1 MNKEKIITIVVG
13 LAVGILAAGGYFA
26 VVKILPNLKKPGEKI
41 IVQPET
47 LPAATESAQTTLI
60 LDQPKDNS
68 SVTDSPITISGKTAP
83 GINLIIFG
91 NAEEKIASADATG
104 SFSAQ
109 LKLEDGENQI
119 SVTSLESKPVTVK
132 KTVTLEISL

>member
-13 LAVGILAAGGYFA
+13 LLVGILAAGGYFA
-26 VVKILPNLKKPGEKI
+26 VSKALPNLKKPAEKI
-41 IVQPET
+41 IVQPAPIIPIKNET
-47 LPAATESAQTTLI
+47 SLI
-60 LDQPKDNS
+60 LNEPKDNS
-68 SVTDSPITISGKTAP
+68 STTDSPITISGKTLP
-83 GINLIIFG
+83 GLNLIIFS

-119 SVTSLESKPVTVK
+119 SVTTLESKPVTIK
-132 KTVTLEISL
+132 KTVTLEISQ

>member
-13 LAVGILAAGGYFA
+13 LLVGILAAGGYFA
-26 VVKILPNLKKPGEKI
+26 AVKILPNLKKPPEKI
-41 IVQPET
+41 IVQPTPTKLVKNET
-47 LPAATESAQTTLI
+47 SLI

-68 SVTDSPITISGKTAP
+68 SVTDSPITISGKTLP

-119 SVTSLESKPVTVK
+119 SVTTLESKPATVK

>member
-13 LAVGILAAGGYFA
+13 LLVGILAAGGYFA
-26 VVKILPNLKKPGEKI
+26 VSKALPNLKKPAEKI
-41 IVQPET
+41 IVQPAPIIPTKNET
-47 LPAATESAQTTLI
+47 SLI
-60 LDQPKDNS
+60 LNEPKDNS
-68 SVTDSPITISGKTAP
+68 STTDSPITISGRTLP
-83 GINLIIFG
+83 GINLIIFS

-104 SFSAQ
+104 SFSAR

-119 SVTSLESKPVTVK
+119 SVTTLENKPVTIK

>member
-1 MNKEKIITIVVG
+1 MDKEKIITIVLGLTVG
-13 LAVGILAAGGYFA
+13 ALAAGGYFA
-26 VVKILPNLKKPGEKI
+26 AAKILPNLKKTPEKI
-41 IVQPET
+41 IVQPSPVPAPTKNET
-47 LPAATESAQTTLI
+47 SLV

-119 SVTSLESKPVTVK
+119 SVTTLESKPVTIK

>member
-1 MNKEKIITIVVG
+1 MDKEKIITIVLGLTVG
-13 LAVGILAAGGYFA
+13 ALAAGGYFA
-26 VVKILPNLKKPGEKI
+26 ASKILPNLKKTPEKI
-41 IVQPET
+41 IVQPAPITPVRNET
-47 LPAATESAQTTLI
+47 SLV
-60 LDQPKDNS
+60 LDEPKDNS
-68 SVTDSPITISGKTAP
+68 STLNSPIIISGKTLP
-83 GINLIIFG
+83 GTNLVIFG

-119 SVTSLESKPVTVK
+119 SVTTLESKPVTIK

>member
-1 MNKEKIITIVVG
+1 MDKEKIITIIVG
-13 LAVGILAAGGYFA
+13 LTVGALAAGGYFA
-26 VVKILPNLKKPGEKI
+26 VVKILPNLKKTPEKI
-41 IVQPET
+41 IVQPAAIIPIKDET
-47 LPAATESAQTTLI
+47 SLI
-60 LDQPKDNS
+60 ISEPKDNS
-68 SVTDSPITISGKTAP
+68 SVTDSPITVSGKTAP
-83 GINLIIFG
+83 GINLVIFG

-119 SVTSLESKPVTVK
+119 SVTTLENKPVTIK

>member
-26 VVKILPNLKKPGEKI
+26 AVKILPNLKKPEEKI
-41 IVQPET
+41 IVQPAPITPIKKET
-47 LPAATESAQTTLI
+47 SLA

-68 SVTDSPITISGKTAP
+68 SVTDSPVTISGKTAP

-91 NAEEKIASADATG
+91 NAEEKIASADAAG

-119 SVTSLESKPVTVK
+119 SVTTLESEPVTVK
-132 KTVTLEISL
+132 KTVTLEINL

>member
-1 MNKEKIITIVVG
+1 MNKEKIITIVIGLLVG
-13 LAVGILAAGGYFA
+13 VLAAGGYFA
-26 VVKILPNLKKPGEKI
+26 AVKILPNLKKPPEKI
-41 IVQPET
+41 IVQPAPIIPIKNET
-47 LPAATESAQTTLI
+47 SLI

-68 SVTDSPITISGKTAP
+68 STTDSPITISGKTLP

-119 SVTSLESKPVTVK
+119 SVTTLENKPITIR
-132 KTVTLEISL
+132 KTITLEISQ

>member
-1 MNKEKIITIVVG
+1 MDKEKIITIVLG
-13 LAVGILAAGGYFA
+13 LAVGVLAAGGYFA
-26 VVKILPNLKKPGEKI
+26 AVKILPGLKKTPEKI
-41 IVQPET
+41 IVQPTPAPAPTKNET
-47 LPAATESAQTTLI
+47 FLT

-119 SVTSLESKPVTVK
+119 SVTTLESKPVTIK

>member
-26 VVKILPNLKKPGEKI
+26 VVKILPDLKKPGEKI
-41 IVQPET
+41 IVQPAPAPTPIKNET
-47 LPAATESAQTTLI
+47 SLV

-68 SVTDSPITISGKTAP
+68 SVTDSPITISGKTLP

-119 SVTSLESKPVTVK
+119 SITTLESKPATVK
-132 KTVTLEISL
+132 KTVTLEISQ